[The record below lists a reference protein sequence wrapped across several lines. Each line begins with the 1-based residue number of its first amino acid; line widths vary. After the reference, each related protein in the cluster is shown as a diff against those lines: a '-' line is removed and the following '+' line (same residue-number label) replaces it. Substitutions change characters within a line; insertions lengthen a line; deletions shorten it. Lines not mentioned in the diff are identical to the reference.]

1 MTTTTVNRRSNKT
14 LTAYVETVDR
24 MRVLAKQLSD
34 LSKLE
39 VTLRPEV
46 LGQIGERR
54 EVIINGTCRILEPE
68 TKESIGQVDTEKT
81 TAAFKA
87 LGLPVS
93 TRSAEFVAPASF
105 SKYVR
110 EGLVPDELIKKTT
123 ESIVVVH

>member
-1 MTTTTVNRRSNKT
+1 MTTIVNRRSNKT

-24 MRVLAKQLSD
+24 MRVLAKQLND
-34 LSKLE
+34 LQKIE
-39 VTLRPEV
+39 TALRPEV
-46 LGQIGERR
+46 LDQIGERR

-68 TKESIGQVDTEKT
+68 AKESIGQVDTEKT

-93 TRSAEFVAPASF
+93 TRSAEYVAPATF

-110 EGLVPDELIKKTT
+110 EGIVPDELIRKT
-123 ESIVVVH
+123 EERIVVVH

>member
-1 MTTTTVNRRSNKT
+1 MTTTVNRRSNKT
-14 LTAYVETVDR
+14 LTTYVETVDK

-34 LSKLE
+34 LNKIE
-39 VTLRPEV
+39 IALRPDV
-46 LGQIGERR
+46 LEHIGERR

-81 TAAFKA
+81 TAAFKE

-93 TRSAEFVAPASF
+93 TRTAEYVAPATF

-110 EGLVPDELIKKTT
+110 EGIVPDELIKKTT

>member
-1 MTTTTVNRRSNKT
+1 MTTTVNRRSNKT
-14 LTAYVETVDR
+14 LTSYVETVDK

-34 LSKLE
+34 LNKIE
-39 VTLRPEV
+39 AALRPEV
-46 LGQIGERR
+46 LDQIGERR

-81 TAAFKA
+81 TAAFKN

-93 TRSAEFVAPASF
+93 TRTPEYVAPATF
-105 SKYVR
+105 KKLVL
-110 EGLVPDELIKKTT
+110 EGSVPEELIKRET

>member
-1 MTTTTVNRRSNKT
+1 MTTTVNRRSNKT
-14 LTAYVETVDR
+14 LTAYVETVDK

-34 LSKLE
+34 LNKIE
-39 VTLRPEV
+39 TALRPEV
-46 LGQIGERR
+46 LDQIGERR

-93 TRSAEFVAPASF
+93 TRTPEYVAPATF

-110 EGLVPDELIKKTT
+110 EGIVPDELIKKT
-123 ESIVVVH
+123 EEQIVVVH

>member
-1 MTTTTVNRRSNKT
+1 MTTTVNRRSNKT

-34 LSKLE
+34 LAKIE
-39 VTLRPEV
+39 TALRPEV

-68 TKESIGQVDTEKT
+68 TKESIGQVDTERT
-81 TAAFKA
+81 TEAFKA

-93 TRSAEFVAPASF
+93 TRSAEYVAPATF

-110 EGLVPDELIKKTT
+110 EGIVPDELIKKT
-123 ESIVVVH
+123 EERIIVVH

>member
-1 MTTTTVNRRSNKT
+1 MTTAVNRRSNKT

-34 LSKLE
+34 LQKIE
-39 VTLRPEV
+39 TALRPEV
-46 LGQIGERR
+46 LDQIGERR

-81 TAAFKA
+81 TEAFKA

-93 TRSAEFVAPASF
+93 TRSAEYVAPATF

-110 EGLVPDELIKKTT
+110 EGVVPDELIKRT
-123 ESIVVVH
+123 EERIIVVH

>member
-1 MTTTTVNRRSNKT
+1 MTTTVNRRSNKT

-34 LSKLE
+34 LQKIE
-39 VTLRPEV
+39 TALRPDV
-46 LGQIGERR
+46 LDQIGERR

-81 TAAFKA
+81 TEAFKA

-93 TRSAEFVAPASF
+93 TRSAEYVAPATF

-110 EGLVPDELIKKTT
+110 EGIVPDELVKKT
-123 ESIVVVH
+123 EECIVVVH